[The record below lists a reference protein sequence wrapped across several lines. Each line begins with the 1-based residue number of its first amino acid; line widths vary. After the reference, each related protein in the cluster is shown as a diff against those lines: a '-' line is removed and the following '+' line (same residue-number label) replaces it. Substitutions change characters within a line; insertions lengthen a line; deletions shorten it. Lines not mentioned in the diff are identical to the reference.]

1 MFSRVQVLEAAYF
14 KKIQVQI
21 QAYIESNISVYVIII
36 LFIQPRL
43 FGLDVFF
50 TFLRKKI
57 FDKFTAA
64 ISWTF
69 LVYVNFSYK
78 SF

>member
-43 FGLDVFF
+43 FALDVFF
-50 TFLRKKI
+50 AFLRK
-57 FDKFTAA
+57 
-64 ISWTF
+64 
-69 LVYVNFSYK
+69 
-78 SF
+78 